1 MSDLPDLDYQSLAI
15 NVIAQA
21 IEDVTCTHNPRMNS
35 RPTDEEIRDAYLF
48 LCSNRRPFYD
58 NRAAWCLLAGYEPDE
73 LRKRVLKA
81 ISEKTEYRI
90 SDFTES
96 SE

>member
-1 MSDLPDLDYQSLAI
+1 MNSLPELDYQSLAV

-21 IEDVTCTHNPRMNS
+21 IEDVTCKHNPKMNS
-35 RPTDEEIRDAYLF
+35 RPSDEEIRGAYLF

-58 NRAAWCLLAGYEPDE
+58 DRKIWCYLAGYEPDE
-73 LRKRVLKA
+73 LRKKVLAA
-81 ISEKTEYRI
+81 IENGTEYRI

-96 SE
+96 SP